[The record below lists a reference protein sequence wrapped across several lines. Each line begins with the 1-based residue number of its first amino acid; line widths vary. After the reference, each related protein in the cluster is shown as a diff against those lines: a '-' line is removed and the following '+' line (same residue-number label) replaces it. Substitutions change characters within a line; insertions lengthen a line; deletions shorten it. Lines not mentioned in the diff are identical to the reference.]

1 MMVTVAVHNL
11 KDQFS
16 WYLAKVKT
24 GERVLIT
31 QHNQPIA
38 ELIQPQT
45 NVFRNEA
52 QAPQFLYDM
61 AAEGRAVLAER
72 FESMAKVTD
81 IPGDIDVDVIAL
93 LNETRADRF

>member
-1 MMVTVAVHNL
+1 MVTVAVQNL
-11 KDQFS
+11 QDQLS
-16 WYLAKVKT
+16 WYLAKVKI

-45 NVFRNEA
+45 DTIQDVA
-52 QAPQFLYDM
+52 QEYQFLYDL
-61 AAEGRAVLAER
+61 ASEGRAVLAKR
-72 FESMAKVTD
+72 FESTAKAPK
-81 IPGDIDVDVIAL
+81 IAHEESVDVMSL